1 MRLML
6 LVIIFIVSLIGCKS
20 DELLIISSFSTPPK
34 KYEIPNIQTE
44 KDLIKAYNS
53 SVIKITEWQK
63 WYNIQVSSNY
73 FFYTN
78 N

>member
-1 MRLML
+1 ML
-6 LVIIFIVSLIGCKS
+6 LVMSFIVFLMIGCKS
-20 DELLIISSFSTPPK
+20 DDLLLVSTLTTPPK
-34 KYEIPNIQTE
+34 KYEIPNIKTD
-44 KDLIKAYNS
+44 KDLIKAYKS
-53 SVIKITEWQK
+53 SVIKITERQK